1 MIPLFVGTC
10 LLLAM
15 VPGPGAMII
24 LRQMMLHGRHLAV
37 FTLVGNEL
45 SLILWGVASGAGF
58 AVIIATS
65 PPAFT
70 TMQTLCAALLV
81 LFGVQATQVGR
92 CGNWRRCRSVVPR
105 QRPVGCV
112 PGGRADQHD
121 QSEGRGLL
129 AVVLAPVRTEWV
141 PGLPYSSRPRG
152 DLGSRRHAVVRCRHL
167 ACRQQRPDIGP
178 TRRTACSH
186 HLLGFG
192 PDRSWGKRRVRRGV
206 ATTRAPSAADTPALP
221 HGPHWQT
228 SGW

>member
-70 TMQTLCAALLV
+70 TMQALCAALLV
-81 LFGVQATQVGR
+81 LFGVQAL
-92 CGNWRRCRSVVPR
+92 WSVRKLAPVPLGSATSTTR
-105 QRPVGCV
+105 WAAF
-112 PGGRADQHD
+112 RAGVLTNMT

>member
-70 TMQTLCAALLV
+70 TMQALCAALLV
-81 LFGVQATQVGR
+81 LFGVQALWSVRKLAPAPLGSATSTTRWAAFRAGVLTNMTNPKAAVFSLSFLPQFVPNGFPAFPTQVG
-92 CGNWRRCRSVVPR
+92 
-105 QRPVGCV
+105 
-112 PGGRADQHD
+112 
-121 QSEGRGLL
+121 L
-129 AVVLAPVRTEWV
+129 AVIWAAVDTLWFGAVIWLVGSNALTLGR
-141 PGLPYSSRPRG
+141 PG
-152 DLGSRRHAVVRCRHL
+152 
-167 ACRQQRPDIGP
+167 
-178 TRRTACSH
+178 TACSH

>member
-70 TMQTLCAALLV
+70 TMQALCAALLV
-81 LFGVQATQVGR
+81 LFGVQALWSVRKLAPVPLGSATSTTRWAAFRAGVLTNMTNPKAAVFSLSFLPQFVPNGFPAFPTQVG
-92 CGNWRRCRSVVPR
+92 
-105 QRPVGCV
+105 
-112 PGGRADQHD
+112 
-121 QSEGRGLL
+121 L
-129 AVVLAPVRTEWV
+129 AVIWAAVDTLWFGAVIWLVGSNALTLGR
-141 PGLPYSSRPRG
+141 PG
-152 DLGSRRHAVVRCRHL
+152 
-167 ACRQQRPDIGP
+167 
-178 TRRTACSH
+178 TACSH